1 MPLSGRPQRTDHEL
15 VLHEE
20 ELRLGQEVR
29 EYGAVRARKRIE
41 TEAVD
46 EMVPRAVE
54 EAQIERAEANEDD
67 SGEIEE
73 LPDGAISIPVLEE
86 ELVVTKRVVV
96 RERIVI
102 RRETTTEYEQ
112 VLAQLRMERV
122 EIDPASEASSE
133 EV

>member
-1 MPLSGRPQRTDHEL
+1 MPKSGRPNRTDHEL

-20 ELRLGQEVR
+20 ELKLGKEVR
-29 EYGAVRARKRIE
+29 EYGAVQARKRIE

-46 EMVPRAVE
+46 EVVPRRVE
-54 EAQIERAEANEDD
+54 QAQIEHAESNEND

-73 LPDGAISIPVLEE
+73 LPDGSISIPVLEE

-102 RRETTTEYEQ
+102 RKETTTEYEQ
-112 VLAQLRMERV
+112 VLAQLRKERV
-122 EIDPASEASSE
+122 EIDPAAEPSSE